1 MNRLNDAACRNRRRR
16 TSIGFHSGRSLHGR
30 DFVEYYEAET
40 VEEAIDLLEDH
51 AMEETELLAGGHSL
65 LPAMKTGLS
74 SPDVLIDIGEVD
86 ALHGATV
93 DVDTLTVGAMNRYSD
108 ILESEEAH
116 EHAPAL
122 TAAVENVGDRQVRN
136 RGTISGNL
144 RARSRGLK

>member
-1 MNRLNDAACRNRRRR
+1 
-16 TSIGFHSGRSLHGR
+16 
-30 DFVEYYEAET
+30 
-40 VEEAIDLLEDH
+40 
-51 AMEETELLAGGHSL
+51 MEETELLAGGHSL